1 MEAEVISLNISV
13 ERTTVVGLYLY
24 SDPPSR
30 DNVTNIIYDYM
41 EILTF

>member
-1 MEAEVISLNISV
+1 MNMEAEVISLNISV

-30 DNVTNIIYDYM
+30 DNVTKNK
-41 EILTF
+41 T